1 MWRGVEKGFAE
12 RPVGFTHKDTTKQG
26 TPSSDGSQSPP
37 RKKIFRASRPL
48 VTRDYDGILGS
59 SRDRSLDV
67 DQEPPPY
74 VVPTSGSDDEGNES
88 DEHMEVDRSSTP
100 LSLNWSFPQK
110 TQHLPSS
117 TSVPMPSYGKP
128 RRHSTAKNVKANN
141 MLIDMSHQGATI
153 PEIVAAWKE
162 RTGLDSTEAAWRS
175 RWWRLNAKGL
185 TGVKE
190 SESPE
195 RDIKSCETK
204 GIRFRAVNSQYTPGT
219 SPYFRRPSRRLSQ
232 LSLQDTRQ
240 ASELSSRE
248 SIESP
253 ALANA
258 GAGAHSSSKIYNLPM
273 TPLAT
278 PIESPSM
285 VFTLAPHKLARTTL
299 RIADSNT
306 FTPLKLRS
314 CSNISAVF
322 TKVLD
327 ICSLTAHKDT
337 VEALKLTFDWFPE
350 GTDERTMLLKERY
363 EDSFEFFLETV
374 DEAPCWAD
382 GGKCTVGVEVVK
394 AAGAEPVAMEIE
406 EPTVEEDAAGS
417 IAPVAVAT
425 EEHVG
430 GKKRSFSAIA

>member
-1 MWRGVEKGFAE
+1 MWRGVDKGFAE
-12 RPVGFTHKDTTKQG
+12 RPVGFTHKDTPKQS
-26 TPSSDGSQSPP
+26 TPSSDGSQPPP

-48 VTRDYDGILGS
+48 VTRDYDGILGT

-67 DQEPPPY
+67 DQDPPPY
-74 VVPTSGSDDEGNES
+74 LVPTLSSDDEGNES
-88 DEHMEVDRSSTP
+88 DEHMEVGRSSTP
-100 LSLNWSFPQK
+100 LSLDWSFPQK

-117 TSVPMPSYGKP
+117 TSVPLPSYEKP
-128 RRHSTAKNVKANN
+128 RRQSTAKNVKANN
-141 MLIDMSHQGATI
+141 MLIDQIQQGATI

-162 RTGLDSTEAAWRS
+162 KTGLDTTEAAWRS

-195 RDIKSCETK
+195 RDIKACETK

-240 ASELSSRE
+240 ASELSTGE

-253 ALANA
+253 VLANA
-258 GAGAHSSSKIYNLPM
+258 GAGAQSSSTIYNLPM
-273 TPLAT
+273 TPLTT
-278 PIESPSM
+278 PIESSSM

-299 RIADSNT
+299 RIADSQT

-327 ICSLTAHKDT
+327 ICGLTASKDT

-350 GTDERTMLLKERY
+350 GSDERTMLLKERY

-374 DEAPCWAD
+374 DEAPCWTD
-382 GGKCTVGVEVVK
+382 GGKCTVGIEVVK
-394 AAGAEPVAMEIE
+394 AAGVDP
-406 EPTVEEDAAGS
+406 
-417 IAPVAVAT
+417 VAT
-425 EEHVG
+425 EMQESTGVEHDDGSVAPIVAATEELVG
-430 GKKRSFSAIA
+430 GKKRSYSAVA